1 MAKVKLTLLLVTR
14 NNTIEREGAVTMIDP
29 IGVHRMFILIRF

>member
-1 MAKVKLTLLLVTR
+1 MANGQANTLLVTR

-29 IGVHRMFILIRF
+29 IEVHRMFILIRF